1 MKRDKDAAFTVSCFF
16 ILTEKSTFHHPNIQT
31 FFFCYSDYSNFIQIR
46 LRLVVVVYSLP
57 PPSPSPSSSFF
68 AQRCSPSCF
77 PFQPPMNYLHRVWIC
92 ILSVHCRRWATSSRR
107 GGTEWVRR
115 VVGHF
120 TEKKT
125 KQASKAK
132 IQRSP
137 KVVATHRVSCDIFIT
152 EVKGAHSVTLSSLC
166 MGTTFRSLAVIPSGN
181 ATWWAWRRER
191 GGGMFFRRCVG
202 GQSTQTRRSEWTE
215 EEEEEEKRKGGEKR
229 VEYKRNKWMR
239 ERERGREN
247 KGGKEERW
255 RWGDKGRRRDGA
267 ERAEIRDSTAGTCL
281 LLKLR
286 IR

>member
-1 MKRDKDAAFTVSCFF
+1 MDLHPLSALPSLSHIVQERRNGVGETGGR
-16 ILTEKSTFHHPNIQT
+16 TF
-31 FFFCYSDYSNFIQIR
+31 YR
-46 LRLVVVVYSLP
+46 
-57 PPSPSPSSSFF
+57 
-68 AQRCSPSCF
+68 
-77 PFQPPMNYLHRVWIC
+77 
-92 ILSVHCRRWATSSRR
+92 
-107 GGTEWVRR
+107 
-115 VVGHF
+115 
-120 TEKKT
+120 KK

-191 GGGMFFRRCVG
+191 GGGMFFWRCVG

-255 RWGDKGRRRDGA
+255 RWGDKGRKRDGA